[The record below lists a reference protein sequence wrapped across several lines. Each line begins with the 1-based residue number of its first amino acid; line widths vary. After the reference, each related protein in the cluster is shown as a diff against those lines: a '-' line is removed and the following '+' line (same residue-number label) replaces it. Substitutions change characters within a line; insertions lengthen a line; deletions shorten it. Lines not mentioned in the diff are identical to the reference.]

1 MNLIFAGVA
10 AHIILINQGHILRH
24 APLKLCLD
32 LNERTVAI
40 LVEGGQT
47 VNVERDAFDHAYE
60 EGVLEERDPTAFVV
74 LARFELF
81 SSPLYFILPNHS
93 DFLHLDHIIDEFLLD
108 FCIGS
113 QADQIDEQLS

>member
-10 AHIILINQGHILRH
+10 AYIVLIYQGHILRH

-40 LVEGGQT
+40 LVEGGQS

-60 EGVLEERDPTAFVV
+60 EGVLEEGV
-74 LARFELF
+74 LEEVEQADRARFGQRHRRRTAGRATARRVRRRRFEAAVDGSF
-81 SSPLYFILPNHS
+81 GAQPEPDWS
-93 DFLHLDHIIDEFLLD
+93 D
-108 FCIGS
+108 
-113 QADQIDEQLS
+113 